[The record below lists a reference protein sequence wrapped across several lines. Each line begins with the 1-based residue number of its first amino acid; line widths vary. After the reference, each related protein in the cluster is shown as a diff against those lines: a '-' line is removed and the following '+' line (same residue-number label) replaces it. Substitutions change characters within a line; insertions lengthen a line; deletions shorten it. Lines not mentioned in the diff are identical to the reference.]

1 MEISERKE
9 LLDREFT
16 KRIGTAPGV
25 FVQAPGRVDLMGS
38 HTDYNLGYV
47 LTQAIDRNT
56 VIAAS
61 PRDDGIVRIASLN
74 VDGVSEFPLSSIAYD
89 ERTPWTNYV
98 RGVADVFQ
106 REGYALTGFDGL
118 VHSTIPFGS
127 GLSSSAALE
136 VATAT
141 LFVHLSELR
150 IEPVT
155 VAKLCQRAEN
165 EFVGMN
171 CGILDQYSSTMGTA
185 NNVLLLDCRTI
196 THINKPI
203 APGIQVMI
211 CDTRARRALTG
222 SEYPERRAQC
232 EEGAQILAG
241 FYPGIMSL
249 RDVSLKQVQA
259 HKSDLDPVVYKRCR
273 FIVEENQRVLDIAN
287 ALEEGEHHRAGE
299 LANGSFQGARNLFEI
314 VSEEMLAMHRAI
326 MSAPG
331 AFGARG
337 AGAGFGGCL
346 VAFVEHASIEA
357 FTLHAYKHYLDSTE
371 IEPEIYPVRAAQGAG
386 VLSFE

>member
-16 KRIGTAPGV
+16 KRIGTAPSV

-74 VDGVSEFPLSSIAYD
+74 VDGVSEFRLSSIAYD

-136 VATAT
+136 VAAAM
-141 LFVHLSELR
+141 LFVHISDLR

-185 NNVLLLDCRTI
+185 NNILLLDCRTI
-196 THINKPI
+196 THTNKPI
-203 APGIQVMI
+203 APGIQVTI

-232 EEGAQILAG
+232 EEGARILAG
-241 FYPGIMSL
+241 FYPEIMSL

-287 ALEEGEHHRAGE
+287 ALVEGEHRRAGE
-299 LANGSFQGARNLFEI
+299 LANESFQGARDLFEI
-314 VSEEMLAMHRAI
+314 VSEEMFAMHRAI

-331 AFGARG
+331 AYGARG

-346 VAFVEHASIEA
+346 VAFVESESIEP
-357 FTLHAYKHYLDSTE
+357 FTQHVYKHYAASTE
-371 IEPEIYPVRAAQGAG
+371 IEPEIYPVKAVQGAG

>member
-1 MEISERKE
+1 MEISERKD
-9 LLDREFT
+9 LLVKEFI
-16 KRIGTAPGV
+16 KRFGTAPDV
-25 FVQAPGRVDLMGS
+25 FIQAPGRVDLMGS

-56 VIAAS
+56 VIAAC
-61 PRDDGIVRIASLN
+61 PRNDGIVRIASLN
-74 VDGVSEFPLSSIAYD
+74 VDGVSEFGLNCIAYD
-89 ERTPWTNYV
+89 ERSPWTNYV

-106 REGYALTGFDGL
+106 RAGHALTGFDGL

-136 VATAT
+136 VAAAT
-141 LFVHLSELR
+141 LFAHISELR

-171 CGILDQYSSTMGTA
+171 CGILDQYSSTMGSA

-196 THINKPI
+196 THMTKPI
-203 APGIQVMI
+203 APGIQVMV
-211 CDTRARRALTG
+211 CDTRAERALTG

-232 EEGAQILAG
+232 EEGVRILAG
-241 FYPGIMSL
+241 FYPGILSL
-249 RDVSLKQVQA
+249 RDVSLEQVQA
-259 HKSDLDPVVYKRCR
+259 HKSDLDPVVYNRCR

-287 ALEEGEHHRAGE
+287 ALAAGEHHRAGE
-299 LANGSFQGARNLFEI
+299 LANKSFQGARDLFEI
-314 VSEEMLAMHRAI
+314 VSEEMFAMHQAI
-326 MSAPG
+326 ISAPG
-331 AFGARG
+331 AYGARG

-346 VAFVEHASIEA
+346 VAFVESESIKP
-357 FTLHAYKHYLDSTE
+357 FTQHVYQHYLASTE
-371 IEPEIYPVRAAQGAG
+371 IEPEIYPVKAAQGAG
-386 VLSFE
+386 VLLFD